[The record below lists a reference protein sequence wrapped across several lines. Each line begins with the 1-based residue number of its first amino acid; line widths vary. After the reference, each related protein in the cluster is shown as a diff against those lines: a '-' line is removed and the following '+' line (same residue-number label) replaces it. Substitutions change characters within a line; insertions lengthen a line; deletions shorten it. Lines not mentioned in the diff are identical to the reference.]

1 MKESE
6 KKQKIIDKLESVKSR
21 LHIHNIYDRELI
33 DKVIREIKEFKL
45 EVDNTDKE
53 K

>member
-6 KKQKIIDKLESVKSR
+6 EKQKMIDKLESVKSR
-21 LHIHNIYDRELI
+21 IHIHNIYDIELI
-33 DKVIREIKEFKL
+33 DKVIKEILEFKL
-45 EVDNTDKE
+45 EVDNTEKE

>member
-6 KKQKIIDKLESVKSR
+6 EKQKIIDKLESVKSR
-21 LHIHNIYDRELI
+21 IHIHNIYDIELI
-33 DKVIREIKEFKL
+33 DKVIKEILEFKL
-45 EVDNTDKE
+45 EVNRTNKG

>member
-1 MKESE
+1 MKEFE
-6 KKQKIIDKLESVKSR
+6 KKQKLIDKLESVKSR

-33 DKVIREIKEFKL
+33 DKVIEEIKKFKL